1 MSDYLINHNDKLN
14 NSYNSSSATYSNTKE
29 KEIVS
34 DFISTLFDEE
44 KEKQNKKNSRE
55 FCVFTI

>member
-34 DFISTLFDEE
+34 DFITTLFDEE
-44 KEKQNKKNSRE
+44 KEKQNKKIVE
-55 FCVFTI
+55 K